1 MSSKRVIDNY
11 KGNDLS
17 KYLNLVLPDC
27 ISAKFGIGYFFL
39 SGLKEIINGVSDL
52 KELKLLIS
60 NTTDQDTK
68 EQLLIAFKKIK
79 AAKEE
84 SQKTSKLNKQQRQDV
99 VEVTKKNIT
108 GSLEVMEQ
116 VEAEEHI
123 VNLFLKMQLNLLI
136 YLDNNLTYLN
146 NNLINAQ

>member
-17 KYLNLVLPDC
+17 KYLNTVLPDC
-27 ISAKFGIGYFFL
+27 LSAKFGIGYFFL

-60 NTTDQDTK
+60 NTTDQPTK
-68 EQLLIAFKKIK
+68 ETLLIGFKKIK

-84 SQKTSKLNKQQRQDV
+84 SQKTSKLNKQQRQEV
-99 VEVTKKNIT
+99 VEETKKKYYRIFRSNGT
-108 GSLEVMEQ
+108 SRS
-116 VEAEEHI
+116 
-123 VNLFLKMQLNLLI
+123 
-136 YLDNNLTYLN
+136 
-146 NNLINAQ
+146 